1 MTRLIVWRHG
11 NTDWNAANR
20 VQGQTD
26 IALNDLG
33 REQAALAAPLLA
45 ALRPDAIVASDLQRA
60 MDTAA
65 ALAALTGL
73 PVRTDARLRERYYG
87 LWQGLTMTEVAER
100 FPAEHA
106 RWRAGEPDP
115 GCQVESLDDMGK
127 RVGGA
132 LQDAADAV
140 PGGTIVVATHGG
152 GARQGC
158 GHLLGWGTAILRTVG
173 PLQNC
178 HWTELRHDD
187 VRGWQLRAH
196 NVGLITQRVVPEAV

>member
-11 NTDWNAANR
+11 NTNWNAEDR

-26 IALNDLG
+26 VPLNDLG
-33 REQAALAAPLLA
+33 REQAAAAAPLLA
-45 ALRPDAIVASDLQRA
+45 ALRPDALVASDLGRA
-60 MDTAA
+60 ADTAA

-73 PVRTDARLRERYYG
+73 PVRTDARLRERHYG
-87 LWQGLTMTEVAER
+87 QWQGLRMTEVAER
-100 FPAEHA
+100 FPTEHA
-106 RWRAGEPDP
+106 RWRAGEQDP
-115 GCQVESLDDMGK
+115 GCEVESLDDLGK
-127 RVGGA
+127 RVGAA

-158 GHLLGWGTAILRTVG
+158 GHLLGWGPAVLRSVG

-178 HWTELRHDD
+178 HWTELRHDA

-196 NVGLITQRVVPEAV
+196 NAGLLAQAAVPEAV